1 MLAVFCFQL
10 GGELSLL
17 LYPPFPS
24 LSLPPR
30 YMIDLLAKCVCVWLL
45 LLGCYLLPPLG
56 ADEHGGLPGAVGGR
70 AQARSRRREGGD

>member
-45 LLGCYLLPPLG
+45 LLGCYRHS
-56 ADEHGGLPGAVGGR
+56 ARMSTVGCP
-70 AQARSRRREGGD
+70 AP